1 MKKAK
6 PWWLKGRYI
15 ARHLASLKGEGPY
28 TFKRAYWGKTL
39 PVTPAGEEIHPPL
52 VFRGNSKQRR
62 QQRRA
67 LLRYLNEE

>member
-15 ARHLASLKGEGPY
+15 ARHLAALKGHGPY
-28 TFKRAYWGKTL
+28 TWRRAYWGKTL
-39 PVTPAGEEIHPPL
+39 PVNQDGEEIHPPL
-52 VFRGNSKQRR
+52 VFRANSKQRR

-67 LLRYLNEE
+67 LLRYLNEG

>member
-15 ARHLASLKGEGPY
+15 ARHLAALKGHGPY
-28 TFKRAYWGKTL
+28 TWRRAYWGKTL
-39 PVTPAGEEIHPPL
+39 PVNQDGEEIHPPR

-67 LLRYLNEE
+67 LLHYLNEG

>member
-15 ARHLASLKGEGPY
+15 ARQLRAWKGHGPFTLK
-28 TFKRAYWGKTL
+28 KAYWGKRL
-39 PVTPAGEEIHPPL
+39 LVTTAGEEIHPPL
-52 VFRGNSKQRR
+52 TFRGNSKQRR

-67 LLRYLNEE
+67 LLRYLNEG

>member
-6 PWWLKGRYI
+6 PWWLKGRHI
-15 ARHLASLKGEGPY
+15 ARHLAEWKGHGPFTLRVGQWQTTLRDAEGRTIYPSLL
-28 TFKRAYWGKTL
+28 F
-39 PVTPAGEEIHPPL
+39 H
-52 VFRGNSKQRR
+52 GNSKQRR